1 MIQISAL
8 PAFTDNYIWLL
19 QDPQTHRC
27 AVVDPGDAAPVLA
40 WLEQNPQWSLSDILI
55 THHHHDHVGGVEQ
68 LKRITDAKVYG
79 PANEKIPAR
88 DVALNDNDRIKV
100 LG

>member
-19 QDPQTHRC
+19 QDQPNKRC

-40 WLEQNPQWSLSDILI
+40 WLQQHPEWTLSDILV
-55 THHHHDHVGGVEQ
+55 THHHHDHVGGV
-68 LKRITDAKVYG
+68 
-79 PANEKIPAR
+79 
-88 DVALNDNDRIKV
+88 
-100 LG
+100 